1 MDGKINKTSFA
12 MQAILKSRAQKQFI
26 PFLLIPKAC

>member
-1 MDGKINKTSFA
+1 MDGTINMTSFA
-12 MQAILKSRAQKQFI
+12 TQDILKSRAQKQFI